1 MLVPAFNQQAIGFV
15 VGGRTERKWFNH
27 GGANAGYRCL
37 MFVYQDGRDGA
48 VVMTNSDNGDRLHNE
63 IMRTIAHEYGWP
75 DLAPP
80 ERVLNAV
87 DPETF
92 DRYVGAY
99 QFPNG
104 TVFVFWR
111 DGAQVHSRVW
121 GQGVVDLFS
130 TSEQEYFT
138 KEVDARLTFSE
149 TTVTTFQNDV
159 AQTATRMDGAVGRAQ
174 LEWSIATEKRF
185 REQRL
190 APESEAALR
199 RLIAGLASGRPTYDE
214 MGPMLAQITREQLP
228 ALHDSVLRFGPVQ
241 TITFKRVLPTGME
254 LYEVKFDDAVREFGI
269 LLQADGRTFAAR
281 FAP

>member
-1 MLVPAFNQQAIGFV
+1 
-15 VGGRTERKWFNH
+15 
-27 GGANAGYRCL
+27 
-37 MFVYQDGRDGA
+37 
-48 VVMTNSDNGDRLHNE
+48 
-63 IMRTIAHEYGWP
+63 
-75 DLAPP
+75 
-80 ERVLNAV
+80 V